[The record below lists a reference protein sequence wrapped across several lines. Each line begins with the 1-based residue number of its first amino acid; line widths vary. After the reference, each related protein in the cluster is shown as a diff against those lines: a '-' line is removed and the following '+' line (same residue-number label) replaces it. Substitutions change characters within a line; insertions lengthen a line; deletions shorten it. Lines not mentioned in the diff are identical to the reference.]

1 MNEKNT
7 VKQEEQKEA
16 LNRREALKKLGKH
29 SVYTAPALMT
39 LLFSTKV
46 SALSPPPPPGG

>member
-1 MNEKNT
+1 MKERNT
-7 VKQEEQKEA
+7 DNQKKEVM

-46 SALSPPPPPGG
+46 TAFSIP

>member
-1 MNEKNT
+1 MKEKDIT
-7 VKQEEQKEA
+7 KESNNA
-16 LNRREALKKLGKH
+16 SLQNRRDALKKLGKH

-39 LLFSTKV
+39 LLFSAKA

>member
-1 MNEKNT
+1 MKERNT
-7 VKQEEQKEA
+7 DNQKKEVM

-39 LLFSTKV
+39 LLFSTK
-46 SALSPPPPPGG
+46 ATTLSVI